1 MILKVRNFSIARSG
15 IPVLEGL
22 AFDLEPGKAIF
33 LRGPNGVGK
42 TTLLRT
48 IAGLQPAIAGEISV
62 EPEMLAYASHL
73 DGTKSALTVVE
84 NLRFWA
90 AIYQTGDITSAMAS
104 LDLLSLADRQVGNL
118 SAGQRRRVGLA
129 RLIVTGRKI
138 WLLDEPTVSLD
149 ATALGLLAQ
158 MITFHLDQGGSALIA
173 THVPLGV
180 FGNDLDLKAYR
191 ALRPMNSAN
200 RNGFDEAVG

>member
-1 MILKVRNFSIARSG
+1 MTLKVRNLSIARSG

-22 AFDLEPGKAIF
+22 SFDLEPGAAIF

-48 IAGLQPAIAGEISV
+48 IAGLQPAIDGEIIV
-62 EPEMLAYASHL
+62 EPEVLAYASHL

-84 NLRFWA
+84 NLTFWA
-90 AIYQTGDITSAMAS
+90 SIYQTGDVSSAMAA
-104 LDLLSLADRQVGNL
+104 LDLLPLAERQVGNL

-129 RLIVTGRKI
+129 RLMVTNRKI

-149 ATALGLLAQ
+149 ATAVGLLAE
-158 MITFHLDQGGSALIA
+158 MIASHLRQGGSAPIA

-180 FGNDLDLKAYR
+180 GGNDLDLRAYR
-191 ALRPMNSAN
+191 ALPPENSAN
-200 RNGFDEAVG
+200 RNSFDEAVE